1 VCLVVGDKKH
11 VKYFYTESGM
21 MRGMLRGRRIREDR
35 KLNISM
41 RDKYASNYSRDS
53 SLLTKP
59 E

>member
-1 VCLVVGDKKH
+1 MVGDKKK
-11 VKYFYTESGM
+11 VKYFYIERGM
-21 MRGMLRGRRIREDR
+21 LHGMLRGRRIREDI

-41 RDKYASNYSRDS
+41 RDKYVSDYSLDS